1 MYRKCL
7 NRCCQVVFLVCLVAG
22 SLQAQIIVE
31 VGGSA
36 ADPPTI
42 LADTPEDHSFRFA
55 GNTLAS
61 NDFSFTNGVGS
72 ATINVV
78 DPTIGTFEFDI
89 TIALTT
95 GIQSVDLDVNA
106 GNNIFLSAGTA
117 PDAANEFADDDIF
130 TITVGN
136 VTNGVVF
143 DGFTNIGTADSANG
157 EGLIVG
163 GVSYIRGA
171 ATNGD
176 NDPRNGVVFT
186 GGTQLGPA
194 LTVES
199 VGTTALR
206 GVALQFSSS
215 GGPGPGLGDATPID
229 PIAGPNWVIDDSEEW
244 AEAID
249 QGNSAF
255 TTADGFATSIG
266 NNGVFQSRVQL
277 FTQMQTFQE
286 LVIRQNKQWTI
297 NKWGNPSQVDPSI
310 YNNDDVGPELGN
322 DGDIDAAVFL
332 LVQDGDYWVFDRQ
345 NGGGRSYHAYHSTDM
360 QNWVDKGII
369 GAGFDWVTTS
379 EFHDGKIFIY
389 TDRPNDHDP
398 SLLTIDYVAGSGQ
411 VFDSNGNEITGTS
424 ISTINSN
431 RIAVTDHGVIL
442 AKPEVTVDGTTFSLA
457 GGSDN
462 CVFRDPDD
470 GQFHIIHEN
479 WSHQNASRFSFD
491 SNIASHAISPDGING
506 FVFDEATRP
515 IDLPGNFI
523 TQNQAT
529 DSASFTQRNGNVQTV
544 DLNGILYHVGDHPNR
559 LHLFR
564 LTDQLHA
571 WGDYS
576 MIKVGQTYY
585 LFADDDDESGIGL
598 SYWYGE
604 SLNEGFTY
612 GGRLLN
618 GLHPDPGVGFAEGNF
633 LLILQEN
640 NGGTYGNDLI
650 SNGPWVRGVEA
661 QAGVDV
667 DGDGEIDQWSNWQ
680 EVTESY
686 YQIDGF
692 SKAFGINEAQLDTST
707 LPDGYGVAFR
717 LRSASG
723 GVLFDNVTIS
733 STMAVNLG
741 DVNLDGDVDCD
752 DLDAY
757 VGNLGMAATGA
768 LAPLDFDGDGLLSL
782 ADANSVITT
791 LVMTSNGS
799 VGTFPGDLNCDGT
812 VNVLGEAFILIGN
825 LGNAVSSYSEGDVN
839 FDGTVNVLGD
849 AFILIGNLG
858 LSNNP

>member
-1 MYRKCL
+1 MYQKCL
-7 NRCCQVVFLVCLVAG
+7 HRCCQVVFLVCLVAG

-31 VGGSA
+31 VGGSSSA
-36 ADPPTI
+36 PPDPISET
-42 LADTPEDHSFRFA
+42 AHDHFFLFQ
-55 GNTLAS
+55 NE
-61 NDFSFTNGVGS
+61 FTFNAGVGS
-72 ATINVV
+72 AAISVL
-78 DPTIGTFEFDI
+78 DPTIGAFTFDI
-89 TIALTT
+89 EIALTN
-95 GIQSVDLDVNA
+95 GIQSVDLDTNSGPNN
-106 GNNIFLSAGTA
+106 GNNFLSAGTA
-117 PDAANEFADDDIF
+117 PAASNQFANGDIF
-130 TITVGN
+130 TITVNN
-136 VTNGVVF
+136 VTNGVAF

-157 EGLIVG
+157 EGLIID
-163 GVSYIRGA
+163 GVSFIRGT

-176 NDPRNGVVFT
+176 SDPRFGVVFN
-186 GGTQLGPA
+186 GTQAGPT

-215 GGPGPGLGDATPID
+215 GGPPVGAAPPID

-249 QGNSAF
+249 QGNSVF

-266 NNGVFQSRVQL
+266 SNGVFQSRVQL
-277 FTQMQTFQE
+277 FTQMQTFEE

-297 NKWGNPSQVDPSI
+297 NKWGNPSQVDPGI

-322 DGDIDAAVFL
+322 DGDIDAVVFL

-345 NGGGRSYHAYHSTDM
+345 AGGGSSYHAYHSTDM

-398 SLLTIDYVAGSGQ
+398 SLVTIDYVAGSGQ

-442 AKPEVTVDGTTFSLA
+442 AKPEVTVNGTTFSLA

-544 DLNGILYHVGDHPNR
+544 DLNGILFHVGDHPNR

-633 LLILQEN
+633 LLMLQQN
-640 NGGTYGNDLI
+640 NGGTYGNDLL

-667 DGDGEIDQWSNWQ
+667 DGDGEIDLWSDWQ

-707 LPDGYGVAFR
+707 LPDGYGFAFR

-723 GVLFDNVTIS
+723 GVLFDNVAIS
-733 STMAVNLG
+733 STLAEFDLG
-741 DVNLDGDVDCD
+741 DVNRD
-752 DLDAY
+752 
-757 VGNLGMAATGA
+757 
-768 LAPLDFDGDGLLSL
+768 
-782 ADANSVITT
+782 
-791 LVMTSNGS
+791 
-799 VGTFPGDLNCDGT
+799 
-812 VNVLGEAFILIGN
+812 
-825 LGNAVSSYSEGDVN
+825 GDVN
-839 FDGTVNVLGD
+839 FFDISPFIAVLSASVYQIEADVNEDGVVNFFD
-849 AFILIGNLG
+849 ISPFILL
-858 LSNNP
+858 LSQ